1 MVDTAHGRSAFVSFL
16 GMSTI
21 FKKNQ
26 KKKIVTT
33 FHIFKK
39 DFIYTEEL
47 PKDHY
52 TSKKILLGV
61 FYSTLTTFV

>member
-1 MVDTAHGRSAFVSFL
+1 
-16 GMSTI
+16 MSTI
-21 FKKNQ
+21 FQ
-26 KKKIVTT
+26 KEPEEKDCNNFSYIQ
-33 FHIFKK
+33 K

-61 FYSTLTTFV
+61 FIQTSRSSSRSWHQY